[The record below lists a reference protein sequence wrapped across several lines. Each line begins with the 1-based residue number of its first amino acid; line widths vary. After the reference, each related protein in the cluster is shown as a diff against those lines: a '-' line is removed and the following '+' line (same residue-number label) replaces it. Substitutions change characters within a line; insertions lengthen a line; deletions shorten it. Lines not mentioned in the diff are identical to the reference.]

1 MTPTIDKDTYA
12 SLLEF
17 QPKVI
22 TTEEENER
30 ALAVVEKLMAVK
42 IVLQSKMYS

>member
-12 SLLEF
+12 SLLVEF
-17 QPKVI
+17 QPKGN

-30 ALAVVEKLMAVK
+30 ALALLK
-42 IVLQSKMYS
+42 S